1 MFWLGVVPEH
11 IPQYLIG
18 IEIEMHDVHKAHS
31 KTFAH
36 IRTQAKQKNIPIQVS
51 AWVLYLAW
59 INLVQETRSRI
70 TKCALGY
77 LGEEDIEQIC
87 SIQTNHMSF
96 GKDSAKLMMSLEE
109 LILSLQIFLYT
120 KRPVV
125 REKKLCC
132 MSQGMSPLPTT
143 EEGT

>member
-1 MFWLGVVPEH
+1 MLWLGVIPEH

-36 IRTQAKQKNIPIQVS
+36 IRTQAKQEDIPIQVS

-87 SIQTNHMSF
+87 SIKTNHMSF